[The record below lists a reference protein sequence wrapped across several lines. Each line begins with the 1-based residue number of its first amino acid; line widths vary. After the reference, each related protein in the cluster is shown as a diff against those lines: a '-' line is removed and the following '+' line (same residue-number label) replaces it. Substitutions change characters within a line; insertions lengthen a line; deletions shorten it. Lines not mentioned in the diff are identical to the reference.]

1 MILSLSHRFIFV
13 HIPKTAGLSMT
24 DALGR
29 FGRGKVRTLARSLSR
44 RLPFTESPERAH
56 FRVHEPA
63 AHMIAKLSRPV
74 WDGFHSFSVVRDPY
88 DHAVSH
94 YEYMKQFRIRST
106 ALRVG
111 AMSFEEYLAYRMKPP
126 FWNDTIFARMPDQ
139 SWYLTDRDGRLA
151 VDRLIRFESL
161 AEDFARLVADLQLE
175 GATLRHVNRTRAKT
189 ARRPFQSYYDATTEE
204 MVRRIYDRDFALLG
218 YDRTMRPAPPAP
230 ESGA

>member
-1 MILSLSHRFIFV
+1 MILSLSHKFVFV
-13 HIPKTAGLSMT
+13 HIPKTAGLAMT

-44 RLPFTESPERAH
+44 RLPFTEGPERAH

-63 AHMIAKLSRPV
+63 RHMIAKLGRPV
-74 WDGFHSFSVVRDPY
+74 WDQFHSFSVVRDPF

-106 ALRVG
+106 AARVG

-139 SWYLTDRDGRLA
+139 SWYLTDAEGRMA
-151 VDRLIRFESL
+151 VDRLIRFERL
-161 AEDFARLVADLQLE
+161 GADFARLVADLGLE
-175 GATLRHVNRTRAKT
+175 GAELRHVNKTRAKT
-189 ARRPFQSYYDATTEE
+189 DKRPFQSYYDATTEE
-204 MVRRIYDRDFALLG
+204 MVRKIYARDFDLLG
-218 YDRTMRPAPPAP
+218 YDHRMRPA
-230 ESGA
+230 